1 MKKIISICT
10 VLIVILSVPIY
21 KYIEFSNERLNNYS
35 DKILSIAV
43 NTNNSIYFLTEQS
56 TSEESFIHDSNDL
69 ISNIYALETVLDSAY
84 IFLTGSGIYS
94 NSFYYL
100 SDNLMKELKYN
111 NLNKETIEDLNT
123 ITRSTDILIQRL
135 RPYYGTGSNISKK
148 EIIHAIEDF
157 LEEIGKLHYIKLWRD

>member
-56 TSEESFIHDSNDL
+56 TSEESFIL
-69 ISNIYALETVLDSAY
+69 
-84 IFLTGSGIYS
+84 
-94 NSFYYL
+94 
-100 SDNLMKELKYN
+100 
-111 NLNKETIEDLNT
+111 
-123 ITRSTDILIQRL
+123 
-135 RPYYGTGSNISKK
+135 
-148 EIIHAIEDF
+148 
-157 LEEIGKLHYIKLWRD
+157 